1 VTLLIMD
8 VSAAVVAK
16 VPGGNLRVSRADFG
30 ALWAAAEDWGGRP
43 GPDNDYLIGVLRTC
57 RWLGAQPVWSS
68 VVGRAE
74 MPTAPYT
81 GRRHSA
87 MPETIDAEYLA
98 AAAGQVSRPNRPVSR
113 PELARGVVAALD
125 WTWHGSRRPPFEIPR
140 SAVG

>member
-1 VTLLIMD
+1 VD

-16 VPGGNLRVSRADFG
+16 VPGQNLRVSRAEFG
-30 ALWAAAEDWGGRP
+30 AVWALAEVLGSQPYRGD
-43 GPDNDYLIGVLRTC
+43 DFLIGVLRTC

-74 MPTAPYT
+74 MPTAPCT

-98 AAAGQVSRPNRPVSR
+98 AAAGQVPRPNRPVSR
-113 PELARGVVAALD
+113 PDLARGVVATLD
-125 WTWHGSRRPPFEIPR
+125 WTWHGSRRPPFGIPY
-140 SAVG
+140 AAAD

>member
-1 VTLLIMD
+1 VD

-16 VPGGNLRVSRADFG
+16 VPGQNLRVSRDEFG

-43 GPDNDYLIGVLRTC
+43 GPDDDYLVGVVLTC
-57 RWLGAQPVWSS
+57 RWVGSQPVWSS

-74 MPTAPYT
+74 MPAAPYT

-98 AAAGQVSRPNRPVSR
+98 AAAGPVAGPHRPVSR
-113 PELARGVVAALD
+113 PDLARGVVVTLD
-125 WTWHGSRRPPFEIPR
+125 WTWHGSRRPPFDI
-140 SAVG
+140 SHAAVG